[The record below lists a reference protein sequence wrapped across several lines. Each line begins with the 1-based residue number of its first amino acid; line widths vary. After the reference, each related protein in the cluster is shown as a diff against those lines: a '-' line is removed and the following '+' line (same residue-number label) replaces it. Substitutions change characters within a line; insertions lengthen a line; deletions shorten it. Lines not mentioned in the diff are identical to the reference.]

1 VIRAIYNGR
10 YAHFLL
16 GDGDTAL
23 CRRWSAAQKP
33 GAVKTGTVN
42 RRGRRDAVNRKEQE
56 IEALLAPV
64 AVQEQCEIW
73 GVEYLAQGR
82 HSKLRI
88 YIDSADGVTVEHCER
103 ISRMAS
109 DILDVEE
116 TLTGAYTLE
125 VSSPGMDRILFKP
138 AQFLASVGERVE
150 VRLNYPFEGTKRV
163 VGTLAGLEDGEV
175 IIQVDDEEFV
185 LPLENV
191 QRARIVPAFD

>member
-1 VIRAIYNGR
+1 M
-10 YAHFLL
+10 L
-16 GDGDTAL
+16 GDDGAAL
-23 CRRWSAAQKP
+23 CRCWSAAQKP
-33 GAVKTGTVN
+33 GAVKTGAVK
-42 RRGRRDAVNRKEQE
+42 RRGEQNALNRKEQE

-64 AVQEQCEIW
+64 AVQEECEIW

-88 YIDSADGVTVEHCER
+88 YIDGVNGVTVEHCER

-163 VGTLAGLEDGEV
+163 VGTLAGLEDGELIV
-175 IIQVDDEEFV
+175 RVDEDEDEYV

-191 QRARIVPAFD
+191 QRARVVPTFD

>member
-1 VIRAIYNGR
+1 
-10 YAHFLL
+10 
-16 GDGDTAL
+16 
-23 CRRWSAAQKP
+23 
-33 GAVKTGTVN
+33 
-42 RRGRRDAVNRKEQE
+42 VNRKEQE

-82 HSKLRI
+82 HSKLLI
-88 YIDSADGVTVEHCER
+88 YIDSADGINVEHCER

-138 AQFLASVGERVE
+138 AQFLASVGQRVE